1 MVLFVMSYNNNDS
14 YSDPNEICRTDMNNG
29 TDTDVLNEQV
39 PSLLLFLLHN
49 IAPVYPY
56 FYSFSAGSLLLCI
69 LSSQV
74 VTRSPTT
81 RA

>member
-14 YSDPNEICRTDMNNG
+14 YIDPNKIYRIDMNNS
-29 TDTDVLNEQV
+29 TDTNVLNEQV
-39 PSLLLFLLHN
+39 TSLFASLLHN

-56 FYSFSAGSLLLCI
+56 FHSFSAGSLLPCI
-69 LSSQV
+69 LSSPV